1 MTDGPRRKAQAPA
14 RGPSGK
20 AGASLESFA
29 STWSGERAEGPA
41 TPVAALTELVTLLAR
56 ASDTDSGAIAALVA
70 LRRATGA
77 RDIRVELQYEGALRT
92 VWSDRGSRVVHVGN
106 EETHSIPLV
115 SAGEALGQLLVDS
128 PQPLGD
134 DAMALC
140 QAAADLLAI
149 AASRDLRMRH
159 LELEVRAQVRQV
171 AEQRLF
177 MERIVDSMPF
187 GLYVIDREY
196 RIFAWNHRREMGLLG
211 VSRDDAIGRT
221 IFEVL
226 SRQPADLLKSEF
238 DEVFSTGRM
247 QQFQMESAST
257 GETRTFRISK
267 IPMLLDDGSVSH
279 VITVGEDITDW
290 KAALDRIAQSEK
302 LAALGQLAAG
312 VMHEINNPLA
322 TIAACAES
330 LALDVDGRP
339 DTSDA
344 AASAGAATR
353 NWVRIID
360 LEVQRCK
367 KIVDGLLDF
376 SRPKPATRTLVDINE
391 CVRQALFLL
400 QHHPRFK
407 RVIVDIHIDAA
418 PLYVSGDSDQLIQV
432 VIALAMNAF
441 DATPAGKHVT
451 FRTTRAVSPNG
462 AAVARVEVEDEGP
475 GVSRAIAAKIF
486 EPFFTTKPQGQGT
499 GLGLSICYGIV
510 ADHGGTF
517 ELVQP
522 DVPGATFRIELA
534 LMNAQEQDVAG

>member
-1 MTDGPRRKAQAPA
+1 MSDAPRRKAPVPA

-20 AGASLESFA
+20 AGASLESVA
-29 STWSGERAEGPA
+29 STWSGDRVDGPA

-56 ASDTDSGAIAALVA
+56 AGDTDSGAIAVLVA

-77 RDIRVELQYEGALRT
+77 RDARVELQYEGALRT
-92 VWSDRGSRVVHVGN
+92 VWSDRGSRIVVGGGS
-106 EETHSIPLV
+106 ETISFPLV
-115 SAGEALGQLLVDS
+115 AAGEALGQLLVDS
-128 PQPLGD
+128 PQALSD
-134 DAMALC
+134 DAMTLC

-159 LELEVRAQVRQV
+159 LELEVRTQVRQV

-187 GLYVIDREY
+187 GLYVIDRDY
-196 RIFAWNHRREMGLLG
+196 RIYAWNHRREMGLLG

-226 SRQPADLLKSEF
+226 SRQPADLLKGEF
-238 DEVFSTGRM
+238 DEVFATGRM
-247 QQFQMESAST
+247 QQFQMESTST

-330 LALDVDGRP
+330 LALEVESSGSRGAAP
-339 DTSDA
+339 DA
-344 AASAGAATR
+344 ASPVQ

-376 SRPKPATRTLVDINE
+376 SRPKPATQSHVDINE

-400 QHHPRFK
+400 QHHPHYK
-407 RVIVDIHIDAA
+407 RVVVDMQITPA
-418 PLYVSGDSDQLIQV
+418 PLIVSGDSDQLIQV
-432 VIALAMNAF
+432 IIALAMNAF
-441 DATPAGKHVT
+441 DATPAGSRVT
-451 FRTTRAVSPNG
+451 FRTVRAVNAAG

-522 DVPGATFRIELA
+522 DVPGATFRVELP
-534 LMNAQEQDVAG
+534 LENTQEQDMIA